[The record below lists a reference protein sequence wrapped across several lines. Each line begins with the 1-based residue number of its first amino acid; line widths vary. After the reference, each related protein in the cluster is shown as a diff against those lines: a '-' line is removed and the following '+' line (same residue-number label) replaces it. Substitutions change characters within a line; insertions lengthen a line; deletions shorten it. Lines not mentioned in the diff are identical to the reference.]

1 LRIVAADSASAIL
14 DEKFEPR
21 AIVATAAVVVE
32 PPYRGPNR
40 FLAKPVFVD
49 AGNSHEAIVYE
60 AELCRQLLAS
70 VEADIVHL
78 DMSLGAVSLEELSPI
93 QFSSMKISSKARTN
107 LVKIL
112 PKLRRVSGE
121 ISQKYGV
128 DVLAIGKESIPVRIA
143 ELTAGAH
150 AIIYASEKALK
161 QREPL
166 MLGLP
171 SKCQPKIVENKV
183 YLCSLMAAEHDVSG
197 YAVDVEGVLE
207 KVNIVEMLNPCARGF
222 RTLKIAP
229 KT

>member
-1 LRIVAADSASAIL
+1 
-14 DEKFEPR
+14 
-21 AIVATAAVVVE
+21 
-32 PPYRGPNR
+32 
-40 FLAKPVFVD
+40 
-49 AGNSHEAIVYE
+49 
-60 AELCRQLLAS
+60 
-70 VEADIVHL
+70 
-78 DMSLGAVSLEELSPI
+78 
-93 QFSSMKISSKARTN
+93 
-107 LVKIL
+107 
-112 PKLRRVSGE
+112 
-121 ISQKYGV
+121 
-128 DVLAIGKESIPVRIA
+128 IA

>member
-1 LRIVAADSASAIL
+1 MRIVAADSASAIL

-32 PPYRGPNR
+32 PPYRGPSR

-49 AGNSHEAIVYE
+49 AGNSYEAIVYE

-197 YAVDVEGVLE
+197 YAVDVERILE